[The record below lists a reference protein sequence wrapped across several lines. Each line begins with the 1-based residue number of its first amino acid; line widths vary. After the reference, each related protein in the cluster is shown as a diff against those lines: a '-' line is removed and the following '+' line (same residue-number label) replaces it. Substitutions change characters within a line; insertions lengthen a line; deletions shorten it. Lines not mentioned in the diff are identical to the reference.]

1 MTPAQ
6 RRHTAIPLLQAAGES
21 PTLAR
26 LVDRMEASSR
36 RLEAIRTLL
45 PRPLMAS
52 VQAGPFEDGQW
63 CLLVG
68 SNAVSAKLRQLL
80 PSVQQHLAACGLP
93 VSGIRIKVQAR
104 SL

>member
-1 MTPAQ
+1 M
-6 RRHTAIPLLQAAGES
+6 QAAGES

-36 RLEAIRTLL
+36 RLEAIRKLL
-45 PRPLMAS
+45 PRPLLAS

-68 SNAVSAKLRQLL
+68 SNAVAAKLRQLVPAL
-80 PSVQQHLAACGLP
+80 QSHLTAGGLP
-93 VSGIRIKVQAR
+93 VSAIRIKVQAR